1 MDLLLDKAVNDRVQQ
16 LLAERRA
23 RRRIQRAARAAAD
36 ERSAE
41 YREARRQLHEAQA
54 VKSPDHA
61 FLEAVFK
68 VRELA
73 EYLHAVTAA
82 VLEPEVAPVPI
93 ARVPDLLAAVD
104 AASEAVAALR
114 GALRPDF
121 IDVTPGN
128 DFPRVTLLE
137 SQDSDH

>member
-16 LLAERRA
+16 LLAERREP
-23 RRRIQRAARAAAD
+23 RRIQRAARAAAD

-54 VKSPDHA
+54 VKSPDLA

-73 EYLHAVTAA
+73 EYLHAVSAA
-82 VLEPEVAPVPI
+82 VLEPDVAPVPT

-121 IDVTPGN
+121 IDVTPRN